1 MVSTGLANTIA
12 QHTAMGLRHTL
23 SDYMTDSNYRK
34 YLNWA
39 LSEENPQYL
48 NFHKLIGLS
57 QLSNMTANLVEG
69 ILEED
74 QVEQFLPY
82 VVDMNVYQLYEVV
95 SDNIAIGLAEQK
107 YDDKTFMSR
116 RHLLYL
122 FNLTMVDAL
131 EHQQL
136 RPTPSVDNI
145 QWLAQ
150 HISAF
155 EQSLNYQ
162 AHKKM
167 ATAYIKVNS
176 EFTLDALEYHL
187 CHELEANILSALH
200 LYQSV
205 QHHPTH
211 AIFLETLIERY
222 RATNLL
228 LAEIPVNLE
237 DLSKIGTNTILV
249 VPTLVFYIGVL
260 AEIKNLNA
268 GLTETID
275 SGMLYEAL
283 EQTALLIRIINDLG
297 TDIAMSKPEV
307 HPAILEVLTDLHSTD
322 EFVSRITQSKQM
334 NVFTRIQKDLIYGEF
349 NIALHDVHR
358 GANPSAITDTLKR
371 NFDFFTAKYQYTR
384 ANLVANLAEITDTV
398 GDPFIEQLIMRFVIF
413 HEHLYSNDFRSSKGE
428 YAI

>member
-1 MVSTGLANTIA
+1 MRNNLAKTIE
-12 QHTAMGLRHTL
+12 QYTAGGLRQTL
-23 SDYMTDSNYRK
+23 PHYMLDSNYRQ
-34 YLNWA
+34 YLCWA
-39 LSEENPQYL
+39 LSEENPHYL
-48 NFHKLIGLS
+48 KFRKLIGLS
-57 QLSNMTANLVEG
+57 QLSNMTASLVEG

-74 QVEQFLPY
+74 QIEQFLPY
-82 VVDMNVYQLYEVV
+82 VVDMNIYQLYEVV

-107 YDDKTFMSR
+107 YNDKTFMSR

-122 FNLTMVDAL
+122 FNLTMVNAL
-131 EHQQL
+131 DYQEL
-136 RPTPSVDNI
+136 LATPSISNI
-145 QWLAQ
+145 EWLSQ

-167 ATAYIKVNS
+167 ANAYTQINPDVTAN
-176 EFTLDALEYHL
+176 ELEYHL
-187 CHELEANILSALH
+187 WSELHANILSAIH
-200 LYQSV
+200 LTESV

-222 RATNLL
+222 RSTNLL

-249 VPTLVFYIGVL
+249 IPTLVFYIGVL

-268 GLTETID
+268 ELTEIVD
-275 SGMLYEAL
+275 SGALYQAL
-283 EQTALLIRIINDLG
+283 SQTALVIRILNDLG
-297 TDIAMSKPEV
+297 TDIALSNPEAQ
-307 HPAILEVLTDLHSTD
+307 PAIIEILKDLHTTD
-322 EFVSRITQSKQM
+322 EFVNRITQSKQV

-358 GANPSAITDTLKR
+358 GAKPSAITETLQR

-384 ANLVANLAEITDTV
+384 ASLLANLSEITEIL
-398 GDPFIEQLIMRFVIF
+398 GDPFVEQLVMRFVIF
-413 HEHLYSNDFRSSKGE
+413 HERLYSNDFRSAKGE